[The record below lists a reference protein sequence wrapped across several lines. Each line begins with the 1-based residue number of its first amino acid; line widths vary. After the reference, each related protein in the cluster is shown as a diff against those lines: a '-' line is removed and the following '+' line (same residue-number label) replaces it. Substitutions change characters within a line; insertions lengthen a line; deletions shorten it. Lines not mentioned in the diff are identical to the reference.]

1 MLMPNASMAAISPPV
16 KDGPNMG
23 ATTSGLMQSLA
34 RITSVSIAH
43 ECAAIYKDVV
53 AWA

>member
-1 MLMPNASMAAISPPV
+1 MVKLMNAAATSPPEE
-16 KDGPNMG
+16 KGPNMG
-23 ATTSGLMQSLA
+23 ATTSGLTQSLA